1 MAVNSDQKAA
11 AAGMA
16 GGGLALFAFLFVISS
31 LMLGLGARDDDMIYI
46 DASTGAIDE
55 RQG

>member
-16 GGGLALFAFLFVISS
+16 GAVLAFFAFLFVISS

-46 DASTGAIDE
+46 DASTGDIDE